1 MASFINNIDTLIC
14 MKAYILLK
22 YMHILLKVTGM
33 RIIEAAF
40 CIISPV
46 PRNTFLIVKKR
57 WGIGWEDYQHCS
69 ISKILFFPYEEWYSF
84 PIFKTY

>member
-14 MKAYILLK
+14 MKAYMLLK

-57 WGIGWEDYQHCS
+57 
-69 ISKILFFPYEEWYSF
+69 
-84 PIFKTY
+84 